1 MLQQARPT
9 PADNLPTTIAGQNAG
24 RRVSCS
30 PQALPVFNQLVGLAN
45 RGNYW
50 ATLIV
55 KGIKGLTSG
64 RLHMDNIYV
73 KQENN
78 LAYGKGIFYVVLP
91 GVTATLEDRADGTY
105 LLQTLKADLNYSQ
118 HQESKKKPGLWR
130 VSKEEDNR
138 PEFQE
143 DGRILNK
150 EYRPVVIGDRA
161 YDDPQA
167 VSRAARKDL
176 VKTEN
181 TIRNMVNHSGF
192 DLHHTPGG
200 GGIVGLKKA
209 KDALAASKDQ
219 AMLESA
225 TLLANT
231 MYRARNIQ
239 GVLWFS
245 DWGGSAVLTRALQV
259 LQGQNINLDKHS
271 VFLNRPTSSSSEAL
285 KMAKDLKM
293 TPLGKGKAAG
303 MRPAEIAGN
312 HLHSGITAGGALKG
326 GLFGLSTASAAFGL
340 TGAGLTAAGVV
351 GLGGAMYYVGTTV
364 QTGAQKF
371 KGKEYK

>member
-9 PADNLPTTIAGQNAG
+9 PNDNLPTTIAGQNAG

-105 LLQTLKADLNYSQ
+105 LLQTLKADLNYAQ
-118 HQESKKKPGLWR
+118 HQESKRKPGLWR
-130 VSKEEDNR
+130 VPKEENSR
-138 PEFQE
+138 PRFQE
-143 DGRILNK
+143 DGRILNEK
-150 EYRPVVIGDRA
+150 YRPVVIGDRA
-161 YDDPQA
+161 YDDPHQ
-167 VSRAARKDL
+167 VSQAARDDIVTINTTIKD
-176 VKTEN
+176 
-181 TIRNMVNHSGF
+181 MVQISGF

-209 KDALAASKDQ
+209 KDALVTSKDRD
-219 AMLESA
+219 MLESA

-231 MYRARNIQ
+231 MYNARHTQ

-259 LQGQNINLDKHS
+259 LQGKNIKLDKHS

-285 KMAKDLKM
+285 KIAKGLKM
-293 TPLGKGKAAG
+293 TLAGTGKTTGL
-303 MRPAEIAGN
+303 RPSEIAGN
-312 HLHSGITAGGALKG
+312 HLHSDITAKGAMNG
-326 GLFGLSTASAAFGL
+326 GLFGLSTASAAFGFM
-340 TGAGLTAAGVV
+340 GAGLTAAGAV
-351 GLGGAMYYVGTTV
+351 GLGGAMFYVGRTV
-364 QTGAQKF
+364 QTGAKKF
-371 KGKEYK
+371 KGKKYK